1 MRARCSRAESVNENV
16 TIDVCFR
23 IRLGAVR
30 NADHYRQIERI
41 AAVTESGSLK
51 SLSRLAS
58 HLVAPDIKVFGVE
71 AEDRAL
77 VWLRT
82 GE

>member
-1 MRARCSRAESVNENV
+1 MLTGILICARSFPGWASFDAMLSHLKF
-16 TIDVCFR
+16 I
-23 IRLGAVR
+23 
-30 NADHYRQIERI
+30 ADHHRQIERI